1 MRKET
6 TLNLSVLR
14 DLAEASD
21 IYLASNGQSVRPEFL
36 ISDVKHY
43 LESFLKNFPKE
54 YHNHCNMKVSYEDDK
69 MRERDI
75 VKITGM
81 PVMRPDTAMI
91 DYIGKEAV
99 ILQIMDNG
107 NYWVGLYP
115 SGGIIPCFEIEP
127 ASVEYL
133 RSVGN

>member
-6 TLNLSVLR
+6 TINLSVLR

-21 IYLASNGQSVRPEFL
+21 IYLASNGQSVHPEFL

-54 YHNHCNMKVSYEDDK
+54 YHNHGKLKVSYEDDK
-69 MRERDI
+69 LRERDI

-91 DYIGKEAV
+91 DYIGREAV
-99 ILQIMDNG
+99 ILQIIDNG

-133 RSVGN
+133 RSIGN